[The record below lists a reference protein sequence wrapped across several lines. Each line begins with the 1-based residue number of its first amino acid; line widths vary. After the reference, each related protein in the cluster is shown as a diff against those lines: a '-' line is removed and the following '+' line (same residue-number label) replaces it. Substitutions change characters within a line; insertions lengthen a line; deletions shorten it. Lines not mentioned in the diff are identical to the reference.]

1 MNKEFYD
8 KLDWILDRDVDP
20 KRSQIHSFVID
31 VNADLYDLFWLER
44 YSTVYYDELAE
55 WIEELDEEKLEANKD
70 DVEQLVDFIY
80 EDATKNNMW
89 GFVYDW

>member
-20 KRSQIHSFVID
+20 RRSQIHSSIID
-31 VNADLYDLFWLER
+31 VNVDFYDLFWLER
-44 YSTVYYDELAE
+44 YITVYYDELAE
-55 WIEELDEEKLEANKD
+55 WIEELEEEKLEANKD
-70 DVEQLVDFIY
+70 DVEQLVNFIY

>member
-1 MNKEFYD
+1 MNKETQD
-8 KLDWILDRDVDP
+8 KLDWLMNQDVDP

-31 VNADLYDLFWLER
+31 TDADLYDLFWLER
-44 YSTVYYDELAE
+44 YATVYYDELAE
-55 WIEELDEEKLEANKD
+55 WIEDLDEEKLEANKD
-70 DVEQLVDFIY
+70 DIEQLVNFIY

>member
-8 KLDWILDRDVDP
+8 KLDWILDRNVDP

-55 WIEELDEEKLEANKD
+55 WIEELDEEKFEANKD

>member
-1 MNKEFYD
+1 MNKEIQD
-8 KLDWILDRDVDP
+8 KLDWLMNQNVDP

-31 VNADLYDLFWLER
+31 TTADFYDLFWLER
-44 YSTVYYDELAE
+44 YTTVYYDELAE
-55 WIEELDEEKLEANKD
+55 WIKELDEEKFE

>member
-1 MNKEFYD
+1 MNKETQD
-8 KLDWILDRDVDP
+8 KLDWLMNQKVDP

-31 VNADLYDLFWLER
+31 VTADFYDLFWLDR
-44 YSTVYYDELAE
+44 YTTVYYDKLAE
-55 WIEELDEEKLEANKD
+55 WIEDLDEEAIEANKD
-70 DVEQLVDFIY
+70 DVENLVNFIY

>member
-1 MNKEFYD
+1 MNKETQD
-8 KLDWILDRDVDP
+8 KLDWLMNQKVDP

-31 VNADLYDLFWLER
+31 ATADFYDLFWLER
-44 YSTVYYDELAE
+44 YATVYYDELAE
-55 WIEELDEEKLEANKD
+55 WIEDLDEEKLITNKD
-70 DVEQLVDFIY
+70 DIEQLVDFIY